1 MTSITSRL
9 SKVNSFTDLLV
20 LRVCYVIST
29 VLGHKYYT
37 EEKQVL
43 YLIPCCGEDRYYA
56 NYHRNEL
63 IIAN

>member
-1 MTSITSRL
+1 MTSTTSWL

-20 LRVCYVIST
+20 LRDYYMISPL
-29 VLGHKYYT
+29 LGHKYYT
-37 EEKQVL
+37 EQKQVL
-43 YLIPCCGEDRYYA
+43 YLIRCGEDRSYA